1 MKLLVD
7 NKIPFFREYLKKI
20 KNHDQFIIKY
30 FDDNNLENNDC
41 LNADAL
47 FIRSTTRVNSE
58 LLSNS
63 PIKFIGSATS
73 GYDHFDNNIL
83 NNSKYPL
90 KKFYLKLIFVSLINF
105 HRISVWYQNLN
116 YFQYFYLF

>member
-30 FDDNNLENNDC
+30 FDDNSLENNDC

-58 LLSNS
+58 NNQCHAKLSFISSPLTNLHLLVFYWAS
-63 PIKFIGSATS
+63 
-73 GYDHFDNNIL
+73 IL
-83 NNSKYPL
+83 SQLNQVL
-90 KKFYLKLIFVSLINF
+90 
-105 HRISVWYQNLN
+105 QNLFHIFPTN
-116 YFQYFYLF
+116 TFEKF

>member
-30 FDDNNLENNDC
+30 FDDNNLENDDC

-47 FIRSTTRVNSE
+47 FGLQQE
-58 LLSNS
+58 L
-63 PIKFIGSATS
+63 I
-73 GYDHFDNNIL
+73 
-83 NNSKYPL
+83 
-90 KKFYLKLIFVSLINF
+90 
-105 HRISVWYQNLN
+105 QN
-116 YFQYFYLF
+116 YFQTHQ

>member
-30 FDDNNLENNDC
+30 FDDNNLKNDDC

-63 PIKFIGSATS
+63 PIKFIGSAEPINFIGEFESSSELTLVV
-73 GYDHFDNNIL
+73 DLMNNASAFKQSSFL
-83 NNSKYPL
+83 RLLSSKY
-90 KKFYLKLIFVSLINF
+90 LIMN
-105 HRISVWYQNLN
+105 
-116 YFQYFYLF
+116 

>member
-30 FDDNNLENNDC
+30 FDDNNLENDDC

-83 NNSKYPL
+83 NNSKYSIIRS
-90 KKFYLKLIFVSLINF
+90 FRMQCVSSCELGTF
-105 HRISVWYQNLN
+105 MYWSSG
-116 YFQYFYLF
+116 F

>member
-30 FDDNNLENNDC
+30 FDDNNLENDDC

-73 GYDHFDNNIL
+73 
-83 NNSKYPL
+83 
-90 KKFYLKLIFVSLINF
+90 
-105 HRISVWYQNLN
+105 
-116 YFQYFYLF
+116 

>member
-7 NKIPFFREYLKKI
+7 NKIPFFGEYLKKI
-20 KNHDQFIIKY
+20 KNHDQLIIKY
-30 FDDNNLENNDC
+30 FDDNNFENDDC

-63 PIKFIGSATS
+63 PIKFIGKLNISIPCS
-73 GYDHFDNNIL
+73 NNCWEVI
-83 NNSKYPL
+83 NTYMRT
-90 KKFYLKLIFVSLINF
+90 KKF
-105 HRISVWYQNLN
+105 
-116 YFQYFYLF
+116 

>member
-30 FDDNNLENNDC
+30 FDDNNLENDDC

-47 FIRSTTRVNSE
+47 FIR
-58 LLSNS
+58 L
-63 PIKFIGSATS
+63 
-73 GYDHFDNNIL
+73 
-83 NNSKYPL
+83 
-90 KKFYLKLIFVSLINF
+90 SLI
-105 HRISVWYQNLN
+105 HI
-116 YFQYFYLF
+116 